1 MTTFRT
7 MRSDDIPAGLSLCR
21 AAGWNQLSRDWELF
35 VNVSPEG
42 CRVAIDDSGKV
53 VGTVTT
59 VRYEDRFSWI
69 GMVLVDPDKRRQGIG
84 INLLKESLRILQYEN
99 TVKLDATP
107 AGREVYLKL
116 DFRDEYYLS
125 RMHCASISAKP
136 LNETSVRLVKEEDL
150 PGIFEY
156 DRKAFGAKRDK
167 VLEWMWKGAPE
178 LAYAFEKG
186 GKILGYCFCRHGY
199 NHTHIGPVVSRDE
212 LIAKQLVSAVL
223 AKCSGKSA
231 IIDAPH
237 RSRAWQSWLEKN
249 GFAEQRPF
257 MRMFLGDNKWP
268 GRPEHQFAILGPEFG

>member
-35 VNVSPEG
+35 VKVSPEG

-59 VRYEDRFSWI
+59 VRYEDRFAWI

-84 INLLKESLRILQYEN
+84 INLLRESLRILQYEN

-125 RMHCASISAKP
+125 RMHCTSISAKAST
-136 LNETSVRLVKEEDL
+136 ETSVRLIKEGDL
-150 PGIFEY
+150 PGIFEN
-156 DRKAFGAKRDK
+156 DRKVFGAKRDK

-178 LAYAFEKG
+178 LAYVHEKG
-186 GKILGYCFCRHGY
+186 GKILGYCFCRHGH

-223 AKCSGKSA
+223 AKCSGNSA

-237 RSRAWQSWLEKN
+237 RSRAWLSWLEKN
-249 GFAEQRPF
+249 GFTEERPF

-268 GRPEHQFAILGPEFG
+268 GRPEQQFAILGPEFG

>member
-1 MTTFRT
+1 

-125 RMHCASISAKP
+125 RMQCTSISAKAS
-136 LNETSVRLVKEEDL
+136 NETSVRLVKEGDL

-156 DRKAFGAKRDK
+156 DRKVFGAKRDK

-178 LAYAFEKG
+178 LAY
-186 GKILGYCFCRHGY
+186 
-199 NHTHIGPVVSRDE
+199 VV
-212 LIAKQLVSAVL
+212 
-223 AKCSGKSA
+223 
-231 IIDAPH
+231 
-237 RSRAWQSWLEKN
+237 
-249 GFAEQRPF
+249 
-257 MRMFLGDNKWP
+257 
-268 GRPEHQFAILGPEFG
+268 